1 MEKGFEALAQMV
13 YPGRIIIIG
22 SSPAG
27 DDIVLY
33 AVTGRSPSS
42 QARRFEK
49 EKRNVFVKPSDE
61 KAVQGG
67 NPDLLIY
74 PAIMV
79 GRFKWIGVS
88 NGKQTPDIVAQFKK
102 GVSPVAAMGNALR
115 AWDFEPDAPN
125 HTPRISGC
133 LCDSAALSI
142 VKRAKDG
149 TVLRVYYEVPK
160 AAGKG
165 KLIATYSGVNTDP
178 LPVFQGEPVDVE
190 LPYASPREAA
200 SALYKA
206 LAPEKGRDDYRVATA
221 AVFRSPEG
229 KIKFALKNRNK

>member
-1 MEKGFEALAQMV
+1 MEKGFEALSQMV

-22 SSPAG
+22 NSPAG

-33 AVTGRSPSS
+33 AVTGRSTSS

-49 EKRNVFVKPSDE
+49 EKRTVFVKPSDE
-61 KAVQGG
+61 KAVAGG
-67 NPDLLIY
+67 NPELLIY
-74 PAIMV
+74 PSIMV
-79 GRFKWIGVS
+79 GRFKWIAVS

-102 GVSPVAAMGNALR
+102 GVTPVAALGNALR

-133 LCDSAALSI
+133 LCESAALSI
-142 VKRAKDG
+142 VKRAPDG
-149 TVLRVYYEVPK
+149 TVLRIYFEVPK

-178 LPVFQGEPVDVE
+178 LPVFSGEPVDIE
-190 LPYASPREAA
+190 LPYTSPREAA
-200 SALYKA
+200 SALFKA
-206 LAPEKGRDDYRVATA
+206 LAPEKGKDDYRVATA
-221 AVFRSPEG
+221 AVFRSTDG
-229 KIKFALKNRNK
+229 KVKFALKNRNK

>member
-115 AWDFEPDAPN
+115 AWDFEPED
-125 HTPRISGC
+125 RKS
-133 LCDSAALSI
+133 
-142 VKRAKDG
+142 V
-149 TVLRVYYEVPK
+149 V
-160 AAGKG
+160 
-165 KLIATYSGVNTDP
+165 
-178 LPVFQGEPVDVE
+178 
-190 LPYASPREAA
+190 
-200 SALYKA
+200 
-206 LAPEKGRDDYRVATA
+206 
-221 AVFRSPEG
+221 
-229 KIKFALKNRNK
+229 